1 MNPGSHLT
9 GREERRLPIMM
20 EVKLAH
26 ANGGQP
32 ERTIT
37 DNISPHGVRV
47 RSTCQWRLGEQAE
60 IIPTKE
66 GMPMQGE
73 VVYCQKVEDGGFF
86 VGLKFGTAASLGPS
100 WSGLTACSSRICFA
114 RCDGK
119 PRARR
124 RRGSGWLVR

>member
-66 GMPMQGE
+66 GMPMRGE

-86 VGLKFGTAASLGPS
+86 VGLKFGTSRVPCS
-100 WSGLTACSSRICFA
+100 IPERFNGLLLADLFCAMRWKS
-114 RCDGK
+114 
-119 PRARR
+119 
-124 RRGSGWLVR
+124 

>member
-20 EVKLAH
+20 EVKLAR

-66 GMPMQGE
+66 GTPMRGE
-73 VVYCQKVEDGGFF
+73 VVYCQKVEDGRFF
-86 VGLKFGTAASLGPS
+86 VGLKFGTSRVP
-100 WSGLTACSSRICFA
+100 WSMLERFNGLLLADLFCAMRWKT
-114 RCDGK
+114 
-119 PRARR
+119 
-124 RRGSGWLVR
+124 